1 MVVSVDYRRAPE
13 FPFPTAPNDCITAL
27 EWVLKNI
34 GRLEGDIS
42 RIFVA
47 GDSAGGNL
55 AAVLALQ
62 ARTKF
67 PGLIKGQVL
76 IYPVTDHYSSDSN
89 QGESCSYSKNKKGRV
104 LTKGLMI
111 WFWDLY
117 YKNSQLLK
125 LGQTQHELSTPLNV
139 YDLSDLPPA
148 LILIADRDPLKDEAF
163 AYAEKLMA
171 NGTKVQHTLY
181 KGTQHGFMGG
191 FGPTRNYEKGC
202 LEIVAWL
209 DSRVKQA

>member
-1 MVVSVDYRRAPE
+1 
-13 FPFPTAPNDCITAL
+13 L
-27 EWVLKNI
+27 EWLVKNI
-34 GRLEGDIS
+34 GRLDGDIN

-62 ARTKF
+62 ARAKF
-67 PGLIKGQVL
+67 PGVIKGQVL

-89 QGESCSYSKNKKGRV
+89 TGDSSSYSKNNKDRV
-104 LTKGLMI
+104 LTKDLMI

-117 YKNSQLLK
+117 FKNSNLLE
-125 LGQTQHELSTPLNV
+125 LGQTQHELSTPLRVKN
-139 YDLSDLPPA
+139 LSCLPPT

-163 AYAEKLMA
+163 AYADKLLIS
-171 NGTKVQHTLY
+171 GIEVQHTLY

-191 FGPTRNYEKGC
+191 FGPSRNYEKGC
-202 LEIVAWL
+202 LEIVTWL
-209 DSRVKQA
+209 DSRN